1 MIYNSEMMRN
11 LMLDLLDLAQM
22 EKSTFKLNKEFFSV
36 PDTVK
41 KSFGILQHI
50 AERKN
55 VKLEIAEIPK

>member
-1 MIYNSEMMRN
+1 
-11 LMLDLLDLAQM
+11 MLDLLDLAQM